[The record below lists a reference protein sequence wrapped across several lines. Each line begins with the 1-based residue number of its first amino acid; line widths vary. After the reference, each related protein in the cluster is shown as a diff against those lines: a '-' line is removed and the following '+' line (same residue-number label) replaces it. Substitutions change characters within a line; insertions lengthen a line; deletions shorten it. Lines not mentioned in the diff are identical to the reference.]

1 MGGQAR
7 ELSTQSCTEQTA
19 EWRVESGE
27 CTAVQILARTARIL
41 RLTVRTLQ
49 ARPGPAD
56 PQLVLSGRQTAAL
69 LGENNCTS
77 DRAGLTPPITAYHG
91 LSPRDPLASYNQP
104 TLDLLT
110 HPTPPL

>member
-1 MGGQAR
+1 MRWGAR
-7 ELSTQSCTEQTA
+7 PESSVLSRVQSRQQSG

-77 DRAGLTPPITAYHG
+77 DRAGLTPPITASLPEVH
-91 LSPRDPLASYNQP
+91 
-104 TLDLLT
+104 
-110 HPTPPL
+110 